1 MAFENH
7 KGYCVQVSDGC
18 KREYRAGDPSF
29 LWKPQHT
36 GFSEVSLLL
45 GDEKLSVAAALLR
58 KLTQSELTVELD
70 KYNMFSM

>member
-7 KGYCVQVSDGC
+7 KGYCGQVGDGC
-18 KREYRAGDPSF
+18 KREDRAGDPSF

-45 GDEKLSVAAALLR
+45 GDDEAMAAVLLG
-58 KLTQSELTVELD
+58 KLTQSRTD
-70 KYNMFSM
+70 CGTR